1 MVGAAACAELAA
13 GRSRRAVA
21 APLRDRAGVAAD
33 PPPGRVLAFGDSRR
47 AELVARRHGGD
58 RAPLSGP
65 HWPDLGHNLQPV
77 ASLVL
82 VPADAAERGAGLQGL
97 RFAERRARSLY
108 RAYRIRRPDNA
119 AGCAA

>member
-1 MVGAAACAELAA
+1 MVGATARAQLAA

-33 PPPGRVLAFGDSRR
+33 PPPGRVLAIGDSRR
-47 AELVARRHGGD
+47 TELVARRHGGD

-65 HWPDLGHNLQPV
+65 HRPDLSDYLQPG

-82 VPADAAERGAGLQGL
+82 VPADAARRGAGVQSVRL
-97 RFAERRARSLY
+97 
-108 RAYRIRRPDNA
+108 D
-119 AGCAA
+119 